1 MKVTAV
7 FGFATAVPVQIRQAT
22 VLLALRTFSRLQSP
36 LGVAGFGDMGAVRV
50 GRVDPDVQAIL
61 MPFRKQSPGVA

>member
-1 MKVTAV
+1 
-7 FGFATAVPVQIRQAT
+7 
-22 VLLALRTFSRLQSP
+22 
-36 LGVAGFGDMGAVRV
+36 MGAVRV